1 MFENGAE
8 IYQGDVLE
16 PEKYFRLPQKKK
28 KKKTLWQRV

>member
-16 PEKYFRLPQKKK
+16 PEKYFKLPQKITYGKGYK
-28 KKKTLWQRV
+28 